1 MEEILK
7 DFLLEAGENLDRL
20 DQDLVRLEQA
30 PTDKKII
37 GNVFRALHTIKG
49 SSGFF
54 AFKRLAAVAHAGESL
69 LGKIRDAKVA
79 LNADMVT
86 ALLTTLDCI
95 REIVR
100 SVESTGKEAAGDDS
114 QLIGTLHALAEGKP
128 VPAAAVA
135 APAPAPVPEPPRAVA
150 PAPPA
155 PEPPARATTPAP
167 ASASIDSFLRDFL
180 AESHENLDALDR
192 AFVTLEKTPTDRALL
207 SNVFRTLHTLKGSS
221 GFFGFKR
228 LEKVAH
234 AAESLLGKLRTG
246 DLLLN
251 PAMTSALLDTVD
263 GIRATLK
270 HIEQTGQESTRD
282 FSAHMETLRQLAE
295 GKAVVVALVGQ
306 KSASV
311 APAPNPLTPALS
323 TGGGEGEAVMG
334 APAPLPAAAAP
345 AVDTRTAADST
356 VRVDVGLLDQ
366 LMNLVGELVL
376 ARNRLLP
383 FAVNHENAAFATAT
397 QQLNG
402 ITTEL
407 QERVMKTRMQPINH
421 VWSKFP
427 RLVRDVAAQCG
438 KQVNLV
444 MEGTDTELDRTL
456 LDAIKDPLTHMVR
469 NCVDHGIERPETR
482 VAAGKLAAGRL
493 LLRAYHESGL
503 VVIEIA
509 DDGGGINLA
518 RVRQKAV
525 EKGFLKAEEAAR
537 LNDRQA
543 TDLIFLP
550 GFSTAEATT
559 SVSGRGVGMDVVKTN
574 IENIGGSVELSSVA
588 GQGTTLRLKIPLTLA
603 IVPALFVGCGG
614 ERFAIA
620 QTSLLE
626 LVRLDPKAE
635 TGLEE
640 VYGAPVCRLRGKL
653 LPLVFLR
660 RELQLDTDAP
670 SRSAAFQAAADDSRG
685 CVESGSSGLRVHAA
699 GGTPA
704 LQRITIVV
712 LQSEGHRFGLV
723 VDEVHDTEEIV
734 VKPVGALLKGI
745 PAFAGATILGDGS
758 VALILDVAGLAVMSG
773 VVAKLRAHALTEEVP
788 ALPVVNPD
796 ERSLLLCHLGGAE
809 HMAIPL
815 ELVTRLEKVSR
826 SRIERSGGREVVQYD
841 GGIMPLVRVADFV
854 EGCPATGDSAE
865 TLDVVVHYAKQQPVG
880 LVVGKIR
887 DIVTVPFRVTEAT
900 RQRGL
905 LGSAVVNQRITGVLD
920 VPALLKAARPED
932 LGPKLMA
939 ITPIKN

>member
-1 MEEILK
+1 MEQLEEILK
-7 DFLLEAGENLDRL
+7 DFLVEAGENLDLL
-20 DQDLVRLEQA
+20 DQELVRLEQS
-30 PTDKKII
+30 PTDTRII

-54 AFKRLAAVAHAGESL
+54 AFKRLEKVAHAGESL
-69 LGKIRDAKVA
+69 LGRIRDGKLT
-79 LNADMVT
+79 LNAAMVT
-86 ALLTTLDCI
+86 TLLATLDRL

-100 SVESTGKEAAGDDS
+100 GVGATGGEAGGDDS
-114 QLIGTLHALAEGKP
+114 GLIDALHALTEGRSVAMTKRADPAPATPASTP
-128 VPAAAVA
+128 VS
-135 APAPAPVPEPPRAVA
+135 PAPAPS
-150 PAPPA
+150 
-155 PEPPARATTPAP
+155 ARAMAP
-167 ASASIDSFLRDFL
+167 ASTSIDSFLRDFL

-192 AFVTLEKTPTDRALL
+192 AFVALEQTPGDRVLL

-221 GFFGFKR
+221 GFFGFWR
-228 LEKVAH
+228 LEKLAH
-234 AAESLLGKLRTG
+234 AAESLLGRLRNG
-246 DLLLN
+246 ELQLN
-251 PAMTSALLDTVD
+251 EAMTAALLGTVD
-263 GIRATLK
+263 DIRASLK
-270 HIEQTGQESTRD
+270 HIEQTGQESAKD
-282 FSAHMETLRQLAE
+282 FTAHIKVLKQLAE
-295 GKAVVVALVGQ
+295 GRPGVVPPKAQ
-306 KSASV
+306 
-311 APAPNPLTPALS
+311 
-323 TGGGEGEAVMG
+323 
-334 APAPLPAAAAP
+334 PAASPAAP
-345 AVDTRTAADST
+345 PPSAGVVEGTQFTKQSDGPTAADST

-383 FAVNHENAAFATAT
+383 FAVNHADAAFASAT
-397 QQLNG
+397 QRLDG

-427 RLVRDVAAQCG
+427 RLVRDLSAQCG
-438 KQVNLV
+438 KQINLV
-444 MEGTDTELDRTL
+444 MEGTETELDRTL

-469 NCVDHGIERPETR
+469 NCVDHGIEPPDAR
-482 VAAGKLAAGRL
+482 VAAGKSPVGRL

-503 VVIEIA
+503 VVIEIS
-509 DDGGGINLA
+509 DDGAGINLA

-525 EKGFLKAEEAAR
+525 ERGFLKAEDAAR

-550 GFSTAEATT
+550 GFSTAETTT

-574 IENIGGSVELSSVA
+574 IENSGGSIELSSVL

-603 IVPALFVGCGG
+603 IVPALFVGCAG

-626 LVRLDPKAE
+626 LVRLDPAQE
-635 TGLEE
+635 GTRVEE

-653 LPLVFLR
+653 LPLVFLK
-660 RELQLDTDAP
+660 RELQLEPRAGD
-670 SRSAAFQAAADDSRG
+670 FQSP
-685 CVESGSSGLRVHAA
+685 SGSVTEAKDGDCQS
-699 GGTPA
+699 PA
-704 LQRITIVV
+704 PAEPVTIVV

-773 VVAKLRAHALTEEVP
+773 VAAKLRERQPAEEAPAQRAAH
-788 ALPVVNPD
+788 PD
-796 ERSLLLCHLGGAE
+796 EKSLLLFHMGGAE

-815 ELVTRLEKVSR
+815 DLVTRLEKFPR
-826 SRIERSGGREVVQYD
+826 TRIERSGGREVVQYD
-841 GGIMPLVRVADFV
+841 GGILPLVRVADFV
-854 EGCPATGDSAE
+854 EGCPATADSAE
-865 TLDVVVHYAKQQPVG
+865 TIDVVVHHARQQPVG
-880 LVVGKIR
+880 LVVGQIR
-887 DIVTVPFRVTEAT
+887 DIVTAPLRVTEAT

-905 LGSAVVNQRITGVLD
+905 LGSAIVGDRITGVLD
-920 VPALLKAARPED
+920 VPAILKAARPED
-932 LGPKLMA
+932 TPKLMP

>member
-37 GNVFRALHTIKG
+37 GNVFRALHTLKG

-54 AFKRLAAVAHAGESL
+54 AFKRLAVVAHAGESL
-69 LGKIRDAKVA
+69 LGKIRDAKVT

-100 SVESTGKEAAGDDS
+100 SVESTGKEPAGDDS
-114 QLIGTLHALAEGKP
+114 QLIGTLHALADGKP
-128 VPAAAVA
+128 GPAAPVA
-135 APAPAPVPEPPRAVA
+135 PPLPAPAPEPPRAVA

-155 PEPPARATTPAP
+155 SLARSTTPAP

-192 AFVTLEKTPTDRALL
+192 AFVTLEKTPADRPLL

-228 LEKVAH
+228 LEKLAH

-246 DLLLN
+246 ELLLN
-251 PAMTSALLDTVD
+251 GAMTSALLDTVD
-263 GIRATLK
+263 SIRATLK
-270 HIEQTGQESTRD
+270 HIEQTGQESPRD
-282 FSAHMETLRQLAE
+282 FSAHMETLRQLTE
-295 GKAVVVALVGQ
+295 GQAVAAATAVTN
-306 KSASV
+306 SAPV
-311 APAPNPLTPALS
+311 APTPNPLTPALS
-323 TGGGEGEAVMG
+323 LGGGEGEEVVG
-334 APAPLPAAAAP
+334 APATQSAAAAP
-345 AVDTRTAADST
+345 AADTRTAADST

-383 FAVNHENAAFATAT
+383 FAVNHENAAFTTAT

-402 ITTEL
+402 ITKEL

-444 MEGTDTELDRTL
+444 MEGMDTELDRTL

-469 NCVDHGIERPETR
+469 NCVDHGIEGPEAR
-482 VAAGKLAAGRL
+482 LAAGKPAVGRL

-509 DDGGGINLA
+509 DDGGGINLS

-525 EKGFLKAEEAAR
+525 ENGFLKVEEAAR

-543 TDLIFLP
+543 TDLIFCP

-574 IENIGGSVELSSVA
+574 IENIGGSVELSSVG

-603 IVPALFVGCGG
+603 IVPALFVGCAG
-614 ERFAIA
+614 ERFAIP

-640 VYGAPVCRLRGKL
+640 VYGAPVFRLRGKL

-660 RELQLDTDAP
+660 RELQLDADAH
-670 SRSAAFQAAADDSRG
+670 SARSAAFQAAADDLRG
-685 CVESGSSGLRVHAA
+685 CVESGSSGLRAHAA
-699 GGTPA
+699 GGTTVA
-704 LQRITIVV
+704 QRVTIVV

-723 VDEVHDTEEIV
+723 VDEFHDTEEIV

-773 VVAKLRAHALTEEVP
+773 VVAKLRERALTEEVP

-796 ERSLLLCHLGGAE
+796 ERSLLLCHMGGVE

-815 ELVTRLEKVSR
+815 DLVMRLEKVSP

-841 GGIMPLVRVADFV
+841 GGIMPLVRVAEFI
-854 EGCPATGDSAE
+854 EGCPATGNSAE
-865 TLDVVVHYAKQQPVG
+865 PLDVVVHYAKQQPVG

-905 LGSAVVNQRITGVLD
+905 LGSVVVNQRVTGVLD
-920 VPALLKAARPED
+920 VSALLKAARPED
-932 LGPKLMA
+932 LGPKLMP

>member
-1 MEEILK
+1 MEQMEEILK
-7 DFLLEAGENLDRL
+7 DFLVEAGENLDRL
-20 DQDLVRLEQA
+20 DQDLVRLEQS
-30 PTDKKII
+30 PGDQKII
-37 GNVFRALHTIKG
+37 SNVFRALHTIKG

-54 AFKRLAAVAHAGESL
+54 AFKRLEKVAHAGESL
-69 LGKIRDAKVA
+69 LGKIRDSKLT

-86 ALLTTLDCI
+86 TLLTTLDRL

-100 SVESTGKEAAGDDS
+100 GVESAGTEAVGDDTE
-114 QLIGTLHALAEGKP
+114 LIGTLHALGEGKTVSVAKRGAP
-128 VPAAAVA
+128 AVPPTPPTPAA
-135 APAPAPVPEPPRAVA
+135 PRAA
-150 PAPPA
+150 APPA
-155 PEPPARATTPAP
+155 PTSPARATAPAP

-192 AFVTLEKTPTDRALL
+192 AFVALEQTPHDRNLL

-221 GFFGFKR
+221 GFFGFAR
-228 LEKVAH
+228 LEKVAQ
-234 AAESLLGKLRTG
+234 AAETLLGKLRTG
-246 DLLLN
+246 ELLLTTT
-251 PAMTSALLDTVD
+251 MTATLLGTVD
-263 GIRATLK
+263 GIRETLR
-270 HIEQTGQESTRD
+270 HIEQTGQEGAKD
-282 FSAHMETLRQLAE
+282 FSAQVEALRQLAE
-295 GKAVVVALVGQ
+295 GKAV
-306 KSASV
+306 
-311 APAPNPLTPALS
+311 PAATTPNPLAPGMAKATSTPQPAAKPV
-323 TGGGEGEAVMG
+323 GEA
-334 APAPLPAAAAP
+334 A
-345 AVDTRTAADST
+345 DTRTAADST
-356 VRVDVGLLDQ
+356 VRVDVSLLDK

-383 FAVNHENAAFATAT
+383 FAVNHENAAFTSAT
-397 QQLNG
+397 QRLDG

-427 RLVRDVAAQCG
+427 RLVRDLSAQCG

-444 MEGTDTELDRTL
+444 MEGTETELDRTL

-469 NCVDHGIERPETR
+469 NCVDHGIEPPDAR
-482 VAAGKLAAGRL
+482 VAIGKPAAGRL

-503 VVIEIA
+503 VVIEIS
-509 DDGGGINLA
+509 DDGAGINLT

-525 EKGFLKAEEAAR
+525 ERGFLKSEDAAR
-537 LNDRQA
+537 LTDRQA

-550 GFSTAEATT
+550 GFSTAETTT

-574 IENIGGSVELSSVA
+574 VENHGGSLELQSVLGA
-588 GQGTTLRLKIPLTLA
+588 GTTLRLKIPLTLA
-603 IVPALFVGCGG
+603 IVPALFVGCAG

-653 LPLVFLR
+653 LPLVFLK
-660 RELQLDTDAP
+660 RELQLGTDAP
-670 SRSAAFQAAADDSRG
+670 APGQP
-685 CVESGSSGLRVHAA
+685 V
-699 GGTPA
+699 
-704 LQRITIVV
+704 TIVV

-773 VVAKLRAHALTEEVP
+773 VAAKLRERQPVEDVP
-788 ALPVVNPD
+788 VPRVANPD
-796 ERSLLLCHLGGAE
+796 EKSLLLFHMGGVE

-815 ELVTRLEKVSR
+815 DLVTRLEKFPR
-826 SRIERSGGREVVQYD
+826 TRIERTGGREVVQYD

-854 EGCPATGDSAE
+854 EGCPALVESGE
-865 TLDVVVHYAKQQPVG
+865 TLDVVVHHAKQQPVG
-880 LVVGKIR
+880 FVVGQIR
-887 DIVTVPFRVTEAT
+887 DIVTAPLRVAEVT

-905 LGSAVVNQRITGVLD
+905 LGSAVVNNQITGVLD
-920 VPALLKAARPED
+920 VPAILKAARPED
-932 LGPKLMA
+932 TPKLMP
-939 ITPIKN
+939 IMPIKN

>member
-1 MEEILK
+1 MQQLEEILK
-7 DFLLEAGENLDRL
+7 DFLVEAGENLDRL
-20 DQDLVRLEQA
+20 DQDLVRLEQSPGDA
-30 PTDKKII
+30 KTI
-37 GNVFRALHTIKG
+37 GSAFRALHTIKG

-54 AFKRLAAVAHAGESL
+54 AFKRIEKVAHAGESL
-69 LGKIRDAKVA
+69 LGKVRDRKLT

-86 ALLTTLDCI
+86 TLLATLDRV

-100 SVESTGKEAAGDDS
+100 GVESAGNEPSGEDAE
-114 QLIGTLHALAEGKP
+114 LIGTLHALAEGK
-128 VPAAAVA
+128 AGAVA
-135 APAPAPVPEPPRAVA
+135 QRGALVPAPVAPPPATPRAEA

-155 PEPPARATTPAP
+155 PPARAMAPAP
-167 ASASIDSFLRDFL
+167 ASATLDSFLRDFL
-180 AESHENLDALDR
+180 AESLENLDAMDR
-192 AFVTLEKTPTDRALL
+192 AFVALEQTPHDRTLLAT
-207 SNVFRTLHTLKGSS
+207 VFSALHTLKGSS
-221 GFFGFKR
+221 GFFAFHR

-246 DLLLN
+246 ELLLSA
-251 PAMTSALLDTVD
+251 AMTSALIDTVD
-263 GIRATLK
+263 GIRETLR
-270 HIEQTGQESTRD
+270 HIENTGQEPTKD
-282 FSAHMETLRQLAE
+282 FSAHIETLRQLAE
-295 GKAVVVALVGQ
+295 GKAGGLQPSPKDGGSKPPAPAAVAS
-306 KSASV
+306 KSAE
-311 APAPNPLTPALS
+311 APAT
-323 TGGGEGEAVMG
+323 
-334 APAPLPAAAAP
+334 APS
-345 AVDTRTAADST
+345 AADSS
-356 VRVDVGLLDQ
+356 VRVDVSLLDK

-383 FAVNHENAAFATAT
+383 FAVNHENAAFTSAT
-397 QQLNG
+397 QRLDG

-427 RLVRDVAAQCG
+427 RLVRDLSAQCG

-444 MEGTDTELDRTL
+444 MEGTETELDRTL

-469 NCVDHGIERPETR
+469 NCVDHGIEPPDAR
-482 VAAGKLAAGRL
+482 VAAGKPAAGRL

-503 VVIEIA
+503 VVIEIS
-509 DDGGGINLA
+509 DDGAGINLA

-525 EKGFLKAEEAAR
+525 EKNFLTAEAAAR
-537 LNDRQA
+537 LSDRQA

-550 GFSTAEATT
+550 GFSTAETT
-559 SVSGRGVGMDVVKTN
+559 TNLSGRGVGMDVVKTN
-574 IENIGGSVELSSVA
+574 IESSGGSIELSSVL

-603 IVPALFVGCGG
+603 IVPALFVGCAGA
-614 ERFAIA
+614 RFAIP

-653 LPLVFLR
+653 LPLVFLK
-660 RELQLDTDAP
+660 RELQLGDARAGDLQSP
-670 SRSAAFQAAADDSRG
+670 PRAATEAKDGDFKS
-685 CVESGSSGLRVHAA
+685 
-699 GGTPA
+699 PA
-704 LQRITIVV
+704 PQPVTIVV

-758 VALILDVAGLAVMSG
+758 VALILDVAGIAVMSG
-773 VVAKLRAHALTEEVP
+773 VAAKLRERQPTEEAP
-788 ALPVVNPD
+788 APRVADPD
-796 ERSLLLCHLGGAE
+796 EKSLLVFDMGGVE
-809 HMAIPL
+809 RMAIPL
-815 ELVTRLEKVSR
+815 DLVTRLEKFPR
-826 SRIERSGGREVVQYD
+826 TRIERSGGREVVQYD

-854 EGCPATGDSAE
+854 EGCPATVDSAD
-865 TLDVVVHYAKQQPVG
+865 TLDVVVHHAKQQPVG
-880 LVVGKIR
+880 LVVGQIK
-887 DIVTVPFRVTEAT
+887 DIVTAPLRVTDAT

-905 LGSAVVNQRITGVLD
+905 LGSAIVNDQITGVLD
-920 VPALLKAARPED
+920 VPAILKAARPEE
-932 LGPKLMA
+932 LSPRLMP

>member
-1 MEEILK
+1 MQQTEEILK

-100 SVESTGKEAAGDDS
+100 AVESTGKEAAGDDS

-128 VPAAAVA
+128 APAAPVA
-135 APAPAPVPEPPRAVA
+135 QPAPEPPRAVA

-155 PEPPARATTPAP
+155 PPARATTPAP
-167 ASASIDSFLRDFL
+167 ASESIDSFLRDFL

-192 AFVTLEKTPTDRALL
+192 ALVALEKTPADRTLL

-228 LEKVAH
+228 LEKLAH

-246 DLLLN
+246 ELLLN
-251 PAMTSALLDTVD
+251 AAMTAALLDTVD

-270 HIEQTGQESTRD
+270 HIEQTGQERATD
-282 FSAHMETLRQLAE
+282 FSGHLETLRQLTE
-295 GKAVVVALVGQ
+295 GKAVVVAAQ
-306 KSASV
+306 KSAPI
-311 APAPNPLTPALS
+311 APTPPPLTPALTPS
-323 TGGGEGEAVMG
+323 GGEGEEVVS
-334 APAPLPAAAAP
+334 APATQPAAAAP
-345 AVDTRTAADST
+345 GTDSRTAADST

-383 FAVNHENAAFATAT
+383 FAVNHENAAFTTAT

-427 RLVRDVAAQCG
+427 RLVRDVAAQCD

-469 NCVDHGIERPETR
+469 NCVDHGIERPEAR

-525 EKGFLKAEEAAR
+525 EKGFLKPEEAAR

-559 SVSGRGVGMDVVKTN
+559 NLSGRGVGMDVVKTN
-574 IENIGGSVELSSVA
+574 IENIGGSVELSSVT
-588 GQGTTLRLKIPLTLA
+588 GRGTTLRLKIPLTLA
-603 IVPALFVGCGG
+603 IVPALFVGCAG

-660 RELQLDTDAP
+660 RELQLDGFGDL
-670 SRSAAFQAAADDSRG
+670 SAAKPA
-685 CVESGSSGLRVHAA
+685 
-699 GGTPA
+699 TP
-704 LQRITIVV
+704 ITIVV
-712 LQSEGHRFGLV
+712 LQAEGHRFGLV
-723 VDEVHDTEEIV
+723 VDEVYDTEEIV

-758 VALILDVAGLAVMSG
+758 VALILDIAGLAVMSG
-773 VVAKLRAHALTEEVP
+773 VVAKLRERALTEEVP
-788 ALPVVNPD
+788 VLPTVNPD
-796 ERSLLLCHLGGAE
+796 ERSLLLCHMGGAE

-815 ELVTRLEKVSR
+815 DLVTRLEKVSR

-841 GGIMPLVRVADFV
+841 GGIMPLVRVAEFI

-865 TLDVVVHYAKQQPVG
+865 TLDVVVHHAKQQPVG

-920 VPALLKAARPED
+920 VPALLKAARPEEV
-932 LGPKLMA
+932 GPKLMP
-939 ITPIKN
+939 ITPITN

>member
-1 MEEILK
+1 MQQLEEILK
-7 DFLLEAGENLDRL
+7 DFLVEAGENLDLL
-20 DQDLVRLEQA
+20 DQELVRLEQS
-30 PTDKKII
+30 PTDAKII

-54 AFKRLAAVAHAGESL
+54 AFKRLEKVAHAGESL
-69 LGKIRDAKVA
+69 LGRIRDGKLT

-86 ALLTTLDCI
+86 TLLATLDRL

-100 SVESTGKEAAGDDS
+100 GVGATGGEAGGDDS
-114 QLIGTLHALAEGKP
+114 ELIDALHTLTEGGS
-128 VPAAAVA
+128 AAVTK
-135 APAPAPVPEPPRAVA
+135 RTD

-155 PEPPARATTPAP
+155 RAMAP
-167 ASASIDSFLRDFL
+167 ASTSIDSFLRDFL

-192 AFVTLEKTPTDRALL
+192 AFVTLEQAPGDRTLL
-207 SNVFRTLHTLKGSS
+207 ANIFRTLHTLKGSS
-221 GFFGFKR
+221 GFFGFAR

-234 AAESLLGKLRTG
+234 AAESLLGRLRTG
-246 DLLLN
+246 ELQLN
-251 PAMTSALLDTVD
+251 ETMIAALLDAAD
-263 GIRATLK
+263 GIRGSLK
-270 HIEQTGQESTRD
+270 HIEQTGQEGAQD
-282 FSAHMETLRQLAE
+282 FTAHIELLKQLAE
-295 GKAVVVALVGQ
+295 GRGGTGGLQPAATSSPSPL
-306 KSASV
+306 
-311 APAPNPLTPALS
+311 APASPS
-323 TGGGEGEAVMG
+323 GGEEGEHISPVTAAQPAVK
-334 APAPLPAAAAP
+334 PATETAAAP
-345 AVDTRTAADST
+345 SAADST
-356 VRVDVGLLDQ
+356 VRVDVGLLDK

-383 FAVNHENAAFATAT
+383 FAVNHADTAFTSAT
-397 QQLNG
+397 QRLDG

-427 RLVRDVAAQCG
+427 RLVRDLAAQCG
-438 KQVNLV
+438 KQINLV
-444 MEGTDTELDRTL
+444 MEGTETELDRTL

-469 NCVDHGIERPETR
+469 NCVDHGIEPPEAR
-482 VAAGKLAAGRL
+482 AAIGKPAAGRL

-509 DDGGGINLA
+509 DDGAGINLA

-525 EKGFLKAEEAAR
+525 ERGFLKAEDAAR
-537 LNDRQA
+537 LSDRQA

-550 GFSTAEATT
+550 GFSTAETTT

-574 IENIGGSVELSSVA
+574 IENSGGSIELSSVL

-603 IVPALFVGCGG
+603 IVPALFVGCAG

-626 LVRLDPKAE
+626 LVRLDPAQE
-635 TGLEE
+635 EARVEE

-653 LPLVFLR
+653 LPLVFLK
-660 RELQLDTDAP
+660 RELQLGQDAP
-670 SRSAAFQAAADDSRG
+670 APDQP
-685 CVESGSSGLRVHAA
+685 V
-699 GGTPA
+699 
-704 LQRITIVV
+704 TIVV
-712 LQSEGHRFGLV
+712 LQAEGHRFGLV

-773 VVAKLRAHALTEEVP
+773 VAAKLRERQPTEEAP
-788 ALPVVNPD
+788 AKRVVHPD
-796 ERSLLLCHLGGAE
+796 EKSLLLFHMGGAE

-815 ELVTRLEKVSR
+815 DLVTRLEKFPRARV
-826 SRIERSGGREVVQYD
+826 ERSGGREVVQYD
-841 GGIMPLVRVADFV
+841 GGIMPLVRVAEFV
-854 EGCPATGDSAE
+854 EGCTATADSAE
-865 TLDVVVHYAKQQPVG
+865 TLDVVVHHARQQPVG
-880 LVVGKIR
+880 LVVGQIR
-887 DIVTVPFRVTEAT
+887 DIVSAPLRVTDAT

-905 LGSAVVNQRITGVLD
+905 LGSAVVNNQITGVLD
-920 VPALLKAARPED
+920 VPAILKAARPED
-932 LGPKLMA
+932 TPRLMS
-939 ITPIKN
+939 ITPLKN

>member
-1 MEEILK
+1 MEELLK
-7 DFLLEAGENLDRL
+7 DFLLEAGDNLDRL
-20 DQDLVRLEQA
+20 DQELVRLEQSPA
-30 PTDKKII
+30 DKKII

-49 SSGFF
+49 SSSFF
-54 AFKRLAAVAHAGESL
+54 AFKRLEKTAHAAESL
-69 LGKIRDAKVA
+69 LGKIRDGKLA
-79 LNADMVT
+79 LNGEMVT
-86 ALLTTLDCI
+86 ALLTTLDRL
-95 REIVR
+95 REMVHLI
-100 SVESTGKEAAGDDS
+100 ESSGKEVAGDDS
-114 QLIGTLHALAEGKP
+114 ELIATLLALAEGKP
-128 VPAAAVA
+128 APAPQRAAPVEPPAPVLA
-135 APAPAPVPEPPRAVA
+135 APA
-150 PAPPA
+150 
-155 PEPPARATTPAP
+155 ARGTTPSP

-192 AFVTLEKTPTDRALL
+192 AFVALEQTPTDRNLL
-207 SNVFRTLHTLKGSS
+207 TNVFRTLHTLKGSS
-221 GFFGFKR
+221 AFFGFGR
-228 LEKVAH
+228 LEKLAH
-234 AAESLLGKLRTG
+234 AAESLLSKLRTG
-246 DLLLN
+246 ELLLN
-251 PAMTSALLDTVD
+251 AATTSALLATVD
-263 GIRATLK
+263 GVRASLK
-270 HIEQTGQESTRD
+270 HIEQTGQESPQD
-282 FSAHMETLRQLAE
+282 FSAQIETLRQLAE
-295 GKAVVVALVGQ
+295 GQSVA
-306 KSASV
+306 AAPPPAAPA
-311 APAPNPLTPALS
+311 APAPT
-323 TGGGEGEAVMG
+323 V
-334 APAPLPAAAAP
+334 APT
-345 AVDTRTAADST
+345 DTRTAADST
-356 VRVDVGLLDQ
+356 VRVDVELLDK

-383 FAVNHENAAFATAT
+383 FAVNHQSAAFAAAT
-397 QQLNG
+397 QQLDG

-469 NCVDHGIERPETR
+469 NCVDHGIERPEART
-482 VAAGKLAAGRL
+482 AAGKPAAGRL

-525 EKGFLKAEEAAR
+525 EKGFLTAEEAAR

-550 GFSTAEATT
+550 GFSTAETTT
-559 SVSGRGVGMDVVKTN
+559 SVSGRGVGMDVVRTN
-574 IENIGGSVELSSVA
+574 IENIGGSVDLSSVA

-603 IVPALFVGCGG
+603 IVPALFVGCAG

-626 LVRLDPKAE
+626 LVRLEPGAA
-635 TGLEE
+635 TGVEE
-640 VYGAPVCRLRGKL
+640 VYGAPVCRLRGAL

-660 RELQLDTDAP
+660 KELQLDRAGEVPSPTAP
-670 SRSAAFQAAADDSRG
+670 Q
-685 CVESGSSGLRVHAA
+685 RV
-699 GGTPA
+699 
-704 LQRITIVV
+704 TIVV
-712 LQSEGHRFGLV
+712 LQAEGHRFGLV

-773 VVAKLRAHALTEEVP
+773 VAAKLRERQAAEAAP
-788 ALPVVNPD
+788 AAAAVDPD
-796 ERSLLLCHLGGAE
+796 ERTLLLCHMGGAE

-815 ELVTRLEKVSR
+815 ELVTRLEKFPR
-826 SRIERSGGREVVQYD
+826 ARIERTGGREVVQYD
-841 GGIMPLVRVADFV
+841 GDILPLVRVAEFI
-854 EGCPATGDSAE
+854 EGCTATVDAAE
-865 TLDVVVHYAKQQPVG
+865 TVDVVVHHAKQQPVG

-887 DIVTVPFRVTEAT
+887 DIVTASLRVTDAT

-905 LGSAVVNQRITGVLD
+905 LGSTVVNEQITGVLD
-920 VPALLKAARPED
+920 VPAILKAARPEET
-932 LGPKLMA
+932 GPKLM
-939 ITPIKN
+939 PIVVAKN

>member
-7 DFLLEAGENLDRL
+7 DFLVEAGENLDRL
-20 DQDLVRLEQA
+20 DQDLVRLEQS
-30 PTDKKII
+30 PGDQKII

-54 AFKRLAAVAHAGESL
+54 AFKRLEKVAHAGESL
-69 LGKIRDAKVA
+69 LGKIRDGRLT

-86 ALLTTLDCI
+86 TLLAALDRL

-100 SVESTGKEAAGDDS
+100 GVEDTKAEPGGDDAE
-114 QLIGTLHALAEGKP
+114 LIAVLHALGEGKVASVARRGAPAPASAPP
-128 VPAAAVA
+128 VPAAPRAA
-135 APAPAPVPEPPRAVA
+135 APT
-150 PAPPA
+150 PPA
-155 PEPPARATTPAP
+155 PPARATTPAP
-167 ASASIDSFLRDFL
+167 ASANIDSFLRDFL

-192 AFVTLEKTPTDRALL
+192 AFVALEQAPHDRALL

-221 GFFGFKR
+221 GFFGFWR

-234 AAESLLGKLRTG
+234 AAESLLGKLRSG
-246 DLLLN
+246 ELLLN
-251 PAMTSALLDTVD
+251 EAMTATLLGTVD
-263 GIRATLK
+263 GVRESLK
-270 HIEQTGQESTRD
+270 HIEQTGQESGKD
-282 FSAHMETLRQLAE
+282 FSAPIEILKQLAE
-295 GKAVVVALVGQ
+295 GKAVAAPAAE
-306 KSASV
+306 KRV
-311 APAPNPLTPALS
+311 APVSAPASPLSPALS
-323 TGGGEGEAVMG
+323 PGGGEGEKSAG
-334 APAPLPAAAAP
+334 AAP
-345 AVDTRTAADST
+345 AAPSAADST
-356 VRVDVGLLDQ
+356 VRVDVGLLDK

-383 FAVNHENAAFATAT
+383 FAVNHADAAFTSAT
-397 QQLNG
+397 QRLDG

-427 RLVRDVAAQCG
+427 RLVRDLSAQCG

-444 MEGTDTELDRTL
+444 MEGTETELDRTL

-469 NCVDHGIERPETR
+469 NCVDHGIEPPDTR
-482 VAAGKLAAGRL
+482 VAAGKPAAGRL

-503 VVIEIA
+503 VVIEIS
-509 DDGGGINLA
+509 DDGAGINLA

-525 EKGFLKAEEAAR
+525 EKGFLKSEQAAR
-537 LNDRQA
+537 LTDRQA

-550 GFSTAEATT
+550 GFSTAETTT

-574 IENIGGSVELSSVA
+574 IENSGGSIELSTVA

-603 IVPALFVGCGG
+603 IVPALFVGCAGG
-614 ERFAIA
+614 RFAIA

-626 LVRLDPKAE
+626 LVRLDPAQDGSSIE
-635 TGLEE
+635 D

-653 LPLVFLR
+653 LPLVFLK
-660 RELQLDTDAP
+660 RELQLDRAGDLQSPPHDATE
-670 SRSAAFQAAADDSRG
+670 AKVGD
-685 CVESGSSGLRVHAA
+685 CES
-699 GGTPA
+699 PA
-704 LQRITIVV
+704 PAEPVTIVV
-712 LQSEGHRFGLV
+712 LQSESHRFGLV

-758 VALILDVAGLAVMSG
+758 VALILDVAGLAEMSG
-773 VVAKLRAHALTEEVP
+773 VATKLRERPPVEDAP
-788 ALPVVNPD
+788 ALRVAHPD
-796 ERSLLLCHLGGAE
+796 EKSLLLFHMGGAE

-815 ELVTRLEKVSR
+815 DLVTRLEKFPRTS
-826 SRIERSGGREVVQYD
+826 IERSGGREVVQYD
-841 GGIMPLVRVADFV
+841 GGVMPLVRVADFV
-854 EGCPATGDSAE
+854 EGCPATVDSAD
-865 TLDVVVHYAKQQPVG
+865 TLDVVVHHAKQQPVG
-880 LVVGKIR
+880 FVVGQIR
-887 DIVTVPFRVTEAT
+887 DIVTAPLRVADVT

-905 LGSAVVNQRITGVLD
+905 LGSAVVNNQITGVLD
-920 VPALLKAARPED
+920 VPAILKAARPED
-932 LGPKLMA
+932 TPKLMP

>member
-1 MEEILK
+1 MEQMEEILK
-7 DFLLEAGENLDRL
+7 DFLVEAGENLDRL
-20 DQDLVRLEQA
+20 DQDLVRLEQS
-30 PTDKKII
+30 PGDQKII
-37 GNVFRALHTIKG
+37 SNVFRALHTIKG

-54 AFKRLAAVAHAGESL
+54 AFKRLEKVAHAGESL
-69 LGKIRDAKVA
+69 LGKIRDGKLG

-86 ALLTTLDCI
+86 TLLATLDRL

-100 SVESTGKEAAGDDS
+100 HVGSTGAESAGDDAE
-114 QLIGTLHALAEGKP
+114 LIAVLHALAEGRVVSP
-128 VPAAAVA
+128 ARRGAPAAS
-135 APAPAPVPEPPRAVA
+135 PAPAAPRAVA
-150 PAPPA
+150 PTPSAPS
-155 PEPPARATTPAP
+155 ARATAPAP
-167 ASASIDSFLRDFL
+167 ASAGIDSFLRDFL

-192 AFVTLEKTPTDRALL
+192 AFIALEQTPADRNLL

-221 GFFGFKR
+221 GFFAFHR

-234 AAESLLGKLRTG
+234 AAESLLGKLRNG
-246 DLLLN
+246 ELLLSA
-251 PAMTSALLDTVD
+251 AMTSALLDTVD
-263 GIRATLK
+263 GIRETLG
-270 HIEQTGQESTRD
+270 HIEQTGQESAKD
-282 FSAHMETLRQLAE
+282 FSAHIETLRQLAD
-295 GKAVVVALVGQ
+295 GQPAPKAV
-306 KSASV
+306 ASV
-311 APAPNPLTPALS
+311 ASTPNPLTAARPTS
-323 TGGGEGEAVMG
+323 GDGGE
-334 APAPLPAAAAP
+334 AAKPVAAP
-345 AVDTRTAADST
+345 SAADST
-356 VRVDVGLLDQ
+356 VRVDVSLLDK

-383 FAVNHENAAFATAT
+383 FAVNHADAAFASAT
-397 QQLNG
+397 QRLDG

-427 RLVRDVAAQCG
+427 RLVRDLSAQCG

-444 MEGTDTELDRTL
+444 MAGTETELDRTL

-469 NCVDHGIERPETR
+469 NCVDHGIEPPDVR
-482 VAAGKLAAGRL
+482 VAAGKPPAGRL

-503 VVIEIA
+503 VVIEIS

-525 EKGFLKAEEAAR
+525 EKNMLTADAAAR
-537 LNDRQA
+537 LSERQA

-550 GFSTAEATT
+550 GFSTAETTT

-574 IENIGGSVELSSVA
+574 IENSGGSIELQSVA
-588 GQGTTLRLKIPLTLA
+588 GRGTTLRLKIPLTLA
-603 IVPALFVGCGG
+603 IVPALFVGCAGG
-614 ERFAIA
+614 RFAIA

-653 LPLVFLR
+653 LPLVFLK
-660 RELQLDTDAP
+660 RELQLGTDAP
-670 SRSAAFQAAADDSRG
+670 APG
-685 CVESGSSGLRVHAA
+685 EPV
-699 GGTPA
+699 
-704 LQRITIVV
+704 TIVV
-712 LQSEGHRFGLV
+712 LQAEGHRFGLV

-758 VALILDVAGLAVMSG
+758 VALILDAAGLAVMSG
-773 VVAKLRAHALTEEVP
+773 VAAKLRERRPAEEAP
-788 ALPVVNPD
+788 APRVASPD
-796 ERSLLLCHLGGAE
+796 EKSLLLFHMGGAE

-815 ELVTRLEKVSR
+815 DLVTRLEKFARTRV
-826 SRIERSGGREVVQYD
+826 ERSGGREVVQYD

-854 EGCPATGDSAE
+854 EGCPATVDSAE
-865 TLDVVVHYAKQQPVG
+865 TLDVVVHHTKQQPVG
-880 LVVGKIR
+880 LVVGQIK
-887 DIVTVPFRVTEAT
+887 DIVTAPLRVTDAT

-905 LGSAVVNQRITGVLD
+905 LGSAILNDQITGVLD
-920 VPALLKAARPED
+920 VPAILKAARPED
-932 LGPKLMA
+932 TLKLMP
-939 ITPIKN
+939 IIPIKN

>member
-1 MEEILK
+1 MEQLEEILK
-7 DFLLEAGENLDRL
+7 DFLVEAGENLDLL
-20 DQDLVRLEQA
+20 DQELVRLEQS
-30 PTDKKII
+30 PTDTKII

-54 AFKRLAAVAHAGESL
+54 AFKRLEKVAHAGESL
-69 LGKIRDAKVA
+69 LGRIRDGKLT

-86 ALLTTLDCI
+86 TLLATLDRL

-100 SVESTGKEAAGDDS
+100 GVGATGGEAGGDDS
-114 QLIGTLHALAEGKP
+114 GLIDALHALTEGRSVAMTKRAD
-128 VPAAAVA
+128 PAPATPASTLVS
-135 APAPAPVPEPPRAVA
+135 PAPAPS
-150 PAPPA
+150 
-155 PEPPARATTPAP
+155 ARAMAP
-167 ASASIDSFLRDFL
+167 TSTSIDSFLRDFL

-192 AFVTLEKTPTDRALL
+192 AFVALEQTPGDRALL

-221 GFFGFKR
+221 GFFGFAQ

-234 AAESLLGKLRTG
+234 AAESLLGRLRTG
-246 DLLLN
+246 ELQLN
-251 PAMTSALLDTVD
+251 EAMTTALLDAAD
-263 GIRATLK
+263 GIRGSLR
-270 HIEQTGQESTRD
+270 HIEQTGREGAQD
-282 FSAHMETLRQLAE
+282 FTAHIEVLKQLAE
-295 GKAVVVALVGQ
+295 GRARAGGFKP
-306 KSASV
+306 SV
-311 APAPNPLTPALS
+311 PSSPGLLAPAS
-323 TGGGEGEAVMG
+323 RSGGQEGEIAS
-334 APAPLPAAAAP
+334 PAPSVQPVPRPATEAAAAP
-345 AVDTRTAADST
+345 SAADST
-356 VRVDVGLLDQ
+356 VRVDVGLLDK

-383 FAVNHENAAFATAT
+383 FAVNHADAAFTSAT
-397 QQLNG
+397 QRLDG

-427 RLVRDVAAQCG
+427 RLVRDLSAQCG
-438 KQVNLV
+438 KQINLV
-444 MEGTDTELDRTL
+444 MEGTETELDRTL

-469 NCVDHGIERPETR
+469 NCVDHGIEPPDAR
-482 VAAGKLAAGRL
+482 VAAGKSPVGRL

-503 VVIEIA
+503 VVIEIS
-509 DDGGGINLA
+509 DDGAGINLA

-525 EKGFLKAEEAAR
+525 ERGFLKAEDAAR

-550 GFSTAEATT
+550 GFSTAETTT

-574 IENIGGSVELSSVA
+574 IENSGGSIELSSVQ

-603 IVPALFVGCGG
+603 IVPALFVGCAG

-626 LVRLDPKAE
+626 LVRLDPAQEE
-635 TGLEE
+635 TRVEE

-653 LPLVFLR
+653 LPLVFLK
-660 RELQLDTDAP
+660 RELQLGRAGDLQTPSGIATDANDGDCKP
-670 SRSAAFQAAADDSRG
+670 
-685 CVESGSSGLRVHAA
+685 
-699 GGTPA
+699 PA
-704 LQRITIVV
+704 QTEPVTIVV

-758 VALILDVAGLAVMSG
+758 VALILDIAGLAVMSG
-773 VVAKLRAHALTEEVP
+773 VAAKLRERQSTEEVP
-788 ALPVVNPD
+788 AQRVVHPD
-796 ERSLLLCHLGGAE
+796 EKSLLLFHMGGAE

-815 ELVTRLEKVSR
+815 DLVTRLEKFPR
-826 SRIERSGGREVVQYD
+826 TRIERSGGREVVQYD
-841 GGIMPLVRVADFV
+841 GGIMPLVRVAEFV
-854 EGCPATGDSAE
+854 EGCPATADAAE
-865 TLDVVVHYAKQQPVG
+865 TLDVVVHHTRQQPVG
-880 LVVGKIR
+880 LVVGQIR
-887 DIVTVPFRVTEAT
+887 DIVTAPLRVTDAT

-905 LGSAVVNQRITGVLD
+905 LGSAVVNDQITGVLD
-920 VPALLKAARPED
+920 VPAILKAARPED
-932 LGPKLMA
+932 TPKLMP
-939 ITPIKN
+939 ITPNKN